1 MFLDD
6 DFQYFDDMY
15 EKAQYE
21 EEYKQNKKLS
31 FKHRIKD
38 KIEDIQIWYSH
49 LFIFDCYYN
58 IKNGFKNF
66 WLYRKVIWNDR
77 WYDYSYIF
85 KLLEFK
91 LKDTIKNWD
100 NAHYVGSHFTKLR
113 MQVLLNRIEEYQTNL
128 ENLQE
133 LYFTKKIDRKEYL
146 LLKEELLNKTWKSF
160 GRNITRFWD

>member
-1 MFLDD
+1 MKN
-6 DFQYFDDMY
+6 
-15 EKAQYE
+15 E
-21 EEYKQNKKLS
+21 
-31 FKHRIKD
+31 FKIFK
-38 KIEDIQIWYSH
+38 EDLNYWYSH

-66 WLYRKVIWNDR
+66 WKYRKVIWNDR

-113 MQVLLNRIEEYQTNL
+113 MQITLNRIEEYQVNL
-128 ENLQE
+128 ENIQE

-146 LLKEELLNKTWKSF
+146 LLKEELLNKTWKSL
-160 GRNITRFWD
+160 GRNIIRFWD